1 MNQEVNHKMLK
12 LRKKLEDLQSLWSP
26 RKMAKNLTRKIFLL
40 REKVHRNSNSLKVT
54 VKWRIKVQTF
64 IFEKLNIPKIK
75 VKVRQSL
82 IRTLLK
88 ALMIKNRSWQ
98 TSPRKQSIKTIINQS
113 KTRMIFKNLKKVQ
126 KKNIKRKEVDLLK
139 SLNKPRLNQTS
150 KISNILKSNE
160 LLT

>member
-12 LRKKLEDLQSLWSP
+12 LRKKLEDLQSRWSP

-75 VKVRQSL
+75 AKVRQSL

>member
-12 LRKKLEDLQSLWSP
+12 LRKKLEDLQSRWNP

-64 IFEKLNIPKIK
+64 IFEKLKIPKLK

-88 ALMIKNRSWQ
+88 TLMIKNRSWQ

-139 SLNKPRLNQTS
+139 SLNKPRLNQT
-150 KISNILKSNE
+150 
-160 LLT
+160 

>member
-1 MNQEVNHKMLK
+1 
-12 LRKKLEDLQSLWSP
+12 
-26 RKMAKNLTRKIFLL
+26 MAKNLTRKIFLL